1 MKRIDDLRLCRHF
14 VDPDATTLESQ
25 AERKCST
32 LAEGVAAR
40 KAVIYLRSFW
50 PNWSGLNYT
59 EILVGA
65 GHPLAAVQE
74 AMKEPE
80 RKKRKSKVDSQKE
93 WEASE

>member
-14 VDPDATTLESQ
+14 VDPDATTLETQ

-50 PNWSGLNYT
+50 PDWSELNYA

-65 GHPLAAVQE
+65 GHPLATVQE
-74 AMKEPE
+74 VMKEPE
-80 RKKRKSKVDSQKE
+80 RKRKARKDGKNADTTQRD
-93 WEASE
+93 